1 VLGRMRAEGMCF
13 AALALAIAILC
24 ACLPLQLTC
33 VIIFVAFAVFRPRRI
48 HALHEQVIIRSH
60 LADGGRLEQ
69 GSSFWIFF
77 PEYVVEDNAQFGP
90 WCKLGKLPV
99 PGQLLDIDLP
109 PSIVSVENGTYQLK
123 VNTKVKGR
131 VTEYTLADLSKH
143 PIPLHE
149 ALHDSITTALREG
162 VHEMPLEEAIGE
174 INKFFET
181 SAERNEALVSGVA
194 CFAPTRLM
202 LDANERITHANSAT
216 ADALE
221 LVAQRKKQ
229 VATRAMQEE
238 RHKTAMREQA
248 QRLELTLECE
258 RQQEMAKRALQEERH
273 LSAMKLLEDEL
284 KQKAEQRKVHAIEMQ
299 MRADELKLTK
309 EAYGAEGAAQ
319 VEAAKHA
326 KASYLFTGG
335 AQGSTTWTSVQV
347 PPP

>member
-1 VLGRMRAEGMCF
+1 MRTDPRMTYMSFGAV
-13 AALALAIAILC
+13 ALAVLC
-24 ACLPLQLTC
+24 ACLPQLTC
-33 VIIFVAFAVFRPRRI
+33 IAILGVIAILRPKRI
-48 HALHEQVIIRSH
+48 HALHSRVIIRSH
-60 LADGGRLEQ
+60 LADGSRLEQ

-77 PEYVVEDNAQFGP
+77 PEYVVEDSAQFGP
-90 WCKLGKLPV
+90 WCKLGRLPV
-99 PGQLLDIDLP
+99 PGQLIDIDLP

-123 VNTKVKGR
+123 VNTKIKGR
-131 VTEYTLADLSKH
+131 VAEYALADLSTH
-143 PIPLHE
+143 PVPLHE
-149 ALHDSITTALREG
+149 ALHDSITTALRG
-162 VHEMPLEEAIGE
+162 AVHEMPLEEAIGE
-174 INKFFET
+174 IHKFFET

-202 LDANERITHANSAT
+202 LDANECISHANSAT

-221 LVAQRKKQ
+221 LVAQRKQQ
-229 VATRAMQEE
+229 VATRAMKEE

-299 MRADELKLTK
+299 MRADELMLMK
-309 EAYGAEGAAQ
+309 ETYGSEGAAQ

-326 KASYLFTGG
+326 KASYLFAGG
-335 AQGSTTWTSVQV
+335 AHGNSSWTSVQI